1 MLKRVLLAVLLCLAG
16 PALAQTPPATTP
28 LPRVAM
34 VTSLGR
40 IVLELDTVH
49 APITA
54 RNFLRYVDARRYD
67 GQQIYRAMKTGENI
81 GLIQGGVVTDG
92 RLLYPP
98 IAHEPTSQTGL
109 THVEGALSAPRGA
122 VGTARADFT
131 IMASPLHYLDAG
143 PEFGQRRRA
152 RLCGIRARGRGD
164 GRGPRH
170 PQRADLADRRAGA
183 DARADAAAAGPDHQR
198 AAAAPAA
205 LGPRYARVRP
215 GRIPRSPRPARAE
228 CRRRW
233 RNRRRAA

>member
-16 PALAQTPPATTP
+16 PALAQTPPATTL

-143 PEFGQRRRA
+143 PESGS
-152 RLCGIRARGRGD
+152 GD
-164 GRGPRH
+164 GLGYAVFGRVVEGMDVVRAILNAPTSPTEGQGPMRGQMLQP
-170 PQRADLADRRAGA
+170 
-183 DARADAAAAGPDHQR
+183 
-198 AAAAPAA
+198 
-205 LGPRYARVRP
+205 RVRIISARRLP
-215 GRIPRSPRPARAE
+215 PPR
-228 CRRRW
+228 
-233 RNRRRAA
+233 